1 MSYLKDKK
9 RVVVKVGTSTLTHR
23 TGRLN
28 IRRVEGL
35 VKNLADLQNAGHEII
50 LVSSGAI
57 GLGMSKI
64 GLVERPKDTPTKQA
78 CAAVG
83 QCELMYLYDKL
94 FAEYS
99 INVAQLL
106 LTKFVLLEDR
116 RQNVQNALER
126 VIQLGAI
133 PIVNEND
140 TVAIDELE
148 LEVGENDSLAATVA
162 KIANADLLI
171 IMSDIDGL
179 YDADPRLDPDAKLI
193 PVVEELNDDIRKLA
207 GGAGTK
213 MGTGGMITKINAAEI
228 AVNNGIDMI
237 ILNGK
242 NPDNLYYLFET
253 GSLGT
258 RFKAKGS
265 PAEKKEPVIDE
276 SSDSDIVED
285 Q

>member
-1 MSYLKDKK
+1 MSYLKEKK

-64 GLVERPKDTPTKQA
+64 GLAERPKDTPTKQA

-99 INVAQLL
+99 LNVAQFL

-126 VIQLGAI
+126 VIQLGVI

-148 LEVGENDSLAATVA
+148 LEMGENDSLAATVA
-162 KIANADLLI
+162 KIAGADLLI

-179 YDADPRLDPDAKLI
+179 YDYDPRLDPDAKLI
-193 PVVEELNDDIRKLA
+193 PVVEEINDDIRKLA

-228 AVNNGIDMI
+228 AVNSGIDMI

-242 NPDNLYYLFET
+242 NPDNLYWLFET
-253 GSLGT
+253 GKLGT

-265 PAEKKEPVIDE
+265 KAPKDEPKLDE
-276 SSDSDIVED
+276 SGDSDIVEE
-285 Q
+285 